1 MANSITLTPFRISLR
16 LALLLL
22 VYLPVAKGW
31 EFRPYLSLTESYT
44 DNLRLSATNEES
56 ELVTTLT
63 PGFSLNRDGPT
74 HSLNLDYQESYLFY
88 REESGEE
95 TTQRRLN
102 LASQHQLVRG
112 SLFLDLSGTIQ
123 RQQVDLTASEDTEV
137 GLIEQ
142 RTESQSYRL
151 NPYWLKKWGG
161 VMQSRLDLSADGVR
175 YPQSANEESD
185 AVGVGLNLQSG
196 NAFSNSN
203 WSLDYRREKV
213 EYQTLNPQEME
224 RIGVVYRY
232 ATRSQLGLIAHYDK
246 EEDLTA
252 KDADADFR
260 HESWQA
266 GLEWRPTTRLQ
277 LSIERGDE
285 IGTEGDGFWT
295 GRLNWNPGR
304 RLQFKLESSQRYN
317 EDHYLIALSHQ
328 GRRSNLTLD
337 YQERLTSTREQVLQ
351 QSERGVVLPL
361 SEARSFLQKDLD
373 VVWVYSKRR
382 TSYAI
387 GYHDSSRY
395 LGETQK
401 YPERKAKWNVDLT
414 TNFADQSSLTYSL
427 SYLGEIN
434 ASLPSPIYSQL
445 YTLNWA
451 KPLMERL
458 DLSLSYTHSRK
469 TAEDSEQQYQQNR
482 IDLTLKASL

>member
-151 NPYWLKKWGG
+151 NPYWLKK
-161 VMQSRLDLSADGVR
+161 
-175 YPQSANEESD
+175 
-185 AVGVGLNLQSG
+185 
-196 NAFSNSN
+196 
-203 WSLDYRREKV
+203 
-213 EYQTLNPQEME
+213 
-224 RIGVVYRY
+224 
-232 ATRSQLGLIAHYDK
+232 
-246 EEDLTA
+246 
-252 KDADADFR
+252 
-260 HESWQA
+260 
-266 GLEWRPTTRLQ
+266 
-277 LSIERGDE
+277 
-285 IGTEGDGFWT
+285 
-295 GRLNWNPGR
+295 
-304 RLQFKLESSQRYN
+304 
-317 EDHYLIALSHQ
+317 
-328 GRRSNLTLD
+328 
-337 YQERLTSTREQVLQ
+337 
-351 QSERGVVLPL
+351 
-361 SEARSFLQKDLD
+361 
-373 VVWVYSKRR
+373 
-382 TSYAI
+382 
-387 GYHDSSRY
+387 
-395 LGETQK
+395 
-401 YPERKAKWNVDLT
+401 
-414 TNFADQSSLTYSL
+414 
-427 SYLGEIN
+427 
-434 ASLPSPIYSQL
+434 
-445 YTLNWA
+445 
-451 KPLMERL
+451 
-458 DLSLSYTHSRK
+458 
-469 TAEDSEQQYQQNR
+469 
-482 IDLTLKASL
+482 

>member
-1 MANSITLTPFRISLR
+1 MAHSITLTPFRISLR

-95 TTQRRLN
+95 TTQRRFN

-112 SLFLDLSGTIQ
+112 SLFFDLTGSIQ
-123 RQQVDLTASEDTEV
+123 RQQADLTASEDTEV

-224 RIGVVYRY
+224 RLGVAYRY

-277 LSIERGDE
+277 LSIERGDD
-285 IGTEGDGFWT
+285 IGTDGDGFWT

-304 RLQFKLESSQRYN
+304 RLQLTLESSQRFQQ
-317 EDHYLIALSHQ
+317 DTYLLKLAHQ
-328 GRRSNLTLD
+328 GRRSSLTAD
-337 YQERLTSTREQVLQ
+337 YQESITSTRREILLQ
-351 QSERGVVLPL
+351 QENSPPLPL
-361 SEARSFLQKDLD
+361 SRNTSFLQKSLNMG
-373 VVWVYSKRR
+373 WTYRQRR
-382 TSYAI
+382 TDYSFRYTDTRRSYDESGVSGDRNNQAVLQLNSKLV
-387 GYHDSSRY
+387 DSSSLQGSISYSRA
-395 LGETQK
+395 LADSE
-401 YPERKAKWNVDLT
+401 PEP
-414 TNFADQSSLTYSL
+414 TYSRLFTLGWSRPLLERVNL
-427 SYLGEIN
+427 SITYSHNRQIEIDPSLG
-434 ASLPSPIYSQL
+434 Y
-445 YTLNWA
+445 
-451 KPLMERL
+451 R
-458 DLSLSYTHSRK
+458 
-469 TAEDSEQQYQQNR
+469 QNR
-482 IDLTLKASL
+482 LDLTLKATL